1 MARKTQRRRRRQQK
15 KTRRQ
20 RRRQRRQQRGGSD
33 DGFQGDANALAVKTI
48 GGVPTLVRADTIVND
63 PNGLE
68 HPAETPEEV

>member
-1 MARKTQRRRRRQQK
+1 MARKTQRRRQRRRQQK
-15 KTRRQ
+15 KTRR
-20 RRRQRRQQRGGSD
+20 RRQRGGSD
-33 DGFQGDANALAVKTI
+33 DGFQGDANALAVKMM

>member
-1 MARKTQRRRRRQQK
+1 MM
-15 KTRRQ
+15 
-20 RRRQRRQQRGGSD
+20 
-33 DGFQGDANALAVKTI
+33 

>member
-15 KTRRQ
+15 KT
-20 RRRQRRQQRGGSD
+20 RRQRRQQRGGSD
-33 DGFQGDANALAVKTI
+33 DGFQGDANALAVKMM

>member
-1 MARKTQRRRRRQQK
+1 MARKTQRRRRRRQQK

-20 RRRQRRQQRGGSD
+20 RQQRKQQRGGSD
-33 DGFQGDANALAVKTI
+33 DGFQGDANALAVKMM